1 MAIKINIRERDILK
15 FILDELNTNVFS
27 SRIKFAMGDSARVS
41 DTSMLIRRFTLDTP
55 NDRMDLVETFDE
67 STYMTTKNPYIIT
80 NVSGLDPEF
89 TALNTIKEATYDGSI
104 GFLVCEEDAD
114 IYRATVWALEEIRSR
129 LIQYHK
135 VIRVSYLDYDNTSS
149 ETTIDEDIK
158 LVVTTGGLKREFIDR
173 INGKSYLYFTLPIT
187 ILATNYGE
195 FANQEQI
202 SLGVSSITVTVGGVT
217 SVTMFPIEP
226 LGWLWGMGID
236 TESAQ
241 MLNDYS
247 VTRLVNSERIK
258 HAPKSKAYA
267 FQCIVQIDFRS
278 ELLKKIFNDSRNY
291 NVSSATEIWTVKS
304 EISVYN
310 ATTQLYAVDSSLTT
324 NQPLYLVENRPVGMV
339 SKGDKYIFFLGF
351 SPIFV
356 EAS

>member
-1 MAIKINIRERDILK
+1 MAVVKKINIRERDILK
-15 FILDELNTNVFS
+15 FILDELNDNVFS
-27 SRIKFAMGDSARVS
+27 SRIKFALGDSVRVS

-89 TALNTIKEATYDGSI
+89 TALNEIKEATYDGSI

-114 IYRATVWALEEIRSR
+114 IYRATLWALEEIRSR

-135 VIRVSYLDYDNTSS
+135 VIRVSYLDYDNLSS

-158 LVVTTGGLKREFIDR
+158 IVATTGGLKREFIDR

-187 ILATNYGE
+187 ILATNNGE
-195 FANQEQI
+195 FANQESI
-202 SLGVSSITVTVGGVT
+202 SIGVSSIVTGT
-217 SVTMFPIEP
+217 AVTMFPIEP
-226 LGWLWGMGID
+226 IGWNWGMGVD

-241 MLNDYS
+241 MLTDYTVS
-247 VTRLVNSERIK
+247 LVGNSERIK

-267 FQCIVQIDFRS
+267 FQCIVYIDFS
-278 ELLKKIFNDSRNY
+278 NALSKKIFKDSYKLNS
-291 NVSSATEIWTVKS
+291 SSATELWTIKR
-304 EISVYN
+304 EFRVYN
-310 ATTQLYAVDSSLTT
+310 PSTQLYAIDSDLTDT
-324 NQPLYLVENRPVGMV
+324 STLYLVENRPVGMV

-351 SPIFV
+351 SPNFV